1 MSIVAALYFKLSQE
15 KRRREEE
22 KRGEKRRKEEGEGE
36 DGGRASH
43 FFFIHS
49 FSLYK
54 YKNNPPHGDTLSDIC
69 AVSDPEPKHTPPK

>member
-1 MSIVAALYFKLSQE
+1 VSIVAALYFKLSEE

-22 KRGEKRRKEEGEGE
+22 KRGEEAGEAA